1 MKNSSEVLDLDLTR
15 GFTLRGIESQDSAY
29 IERGVFMQVSE
40 KNRSFTQLIEFQ
52 IEPQQQVALVA
63 ALSTQSERL
72 AQRHAGFINASVQV
86 SEDGRRVLNYLQWH
100 SREDGEAAFKCFE
113 HGEEDFWTLIRAH
126 QATAV
131 TFGSFQVLRSFERSH
146 DNALHCRLNG

>member
-1 MKNSSEVLDLDLTR
+1 
-15 GFTLRGIESQDSAY
+15 
-29 IERGVFMQVSE
+29 MQASE
-40 KNRSFTQLIEFQ
+40 KNRSFTQLIEFE
-52 IEPQQQVALVA
+52 IEPHQQPALVS
-63 ALSTQSERL
+63 ALSRQTERL
-72 AQRHAGFINASVQV
+72 AQGYSGFLSASIQA
-86 SEDGRRVLNYLQWH
+86 SDDGRRVLNYLQWR

>member
-1 MKNSSEVLDLDLTR
+1 MKNSQTTLDLDLTR

-29 IERGVFMQVSE
+29 RERGVFMQVSE

-52 IEPQQQVALVA
+52 IEPRQQRALVA

-72 AQRHAGFINASVQV
+72 AQGHGGFINASVQV
-86 SEDGRRVLNYLQWH
+86 SDDGRRVLNYLQWR

>member
-1 MKNSSEVLDLDLTR
+1 
-15 GFTLRGIESQDSAY
+15 
-29 IERGVFMQVSE
+29 MQVSE

-52 IEPQQQVALVA
+52 VEPHRQLALVA
-63 ALSTQSERL
+63 ALSIQSERL
-72 AQRHAGFINASVQV
+72 AAGHGGFLSASVQV
-86 SEDGRRVLNYLQWH
+86 SEDGRRVLNYLQWQ
-100 SREDGEAAFKCFE
+100 SREDGEAAFRRFE
-113 HGEEDFWTLIRAH
+113 QGEDDFWTLIRAH

>member
-1 MKNSSEVLDLDLTR
+1 MQKLLTVLDLDLTR
-15 GFTLRGIESQDSAY
+15 GFTLRGIGSQDSAY
-29 IERGVFMQVSE
+29 RERGVFMQVSE

-52 IEPQQQVALVA
+52 IEPRQQVALVA

-72 AQRHAGFINASVQV
+72 AQGHGGFINASVQV
-86 SEDGRRVLNYLQWH
+86 SDDGRRVLNYLQWR

-146 DNALHCRLNG
+146 DNALHCRLDG